1 MSHATVDCSLYDE
14 ELVLM
19 LARMDTL
26 LLLGTTSMPK
36 LAQLALKITCKIV
49 LIMQEVRETASEH
62 MQHIAPFISCLE
74 TI

>member
-1 MSHATVDCSLYDE
+1 
-14 ELVLM
+14 M

-49 LIMQEVRETASEH
+49 LIMQEVREAASEH
-62 MQHIAPFISCLE
+62 THTTQHIAPFILYMWLIWVHDCNKSCQ
-74 TI
+74 